1 MKTEACK
8 NKEVVIKAM
17 RTVAK
22 KSSISSK
29 EIKTRI
35 TKKSMILKKSETN
48 NKFHGD
54 DSQSEATQSVMLKSK
69 LFP

>member
-8 NKEVVIKAM
+8 NKEVVIKVT

-35 TKKSMILKKSETN
+35 TKKSTMILKKSETN

-54 DSQSEATQSVMLKSK
+54 DSQIKLKVD
-69 LFP
+69 